1 MRSFVSLALLL
12 LFGAS
17 LAPAQVRAQERAQ
30 VRVWQGTLRLP
41 ASDEGAPDPNP
52 PFDLFLSK
60 NFSYPYTI
68 REGVRNTESVHDWR
82 AVYLENEFL
91 KCSVLPDL
99 GGHVYTCIDKINGK
113 PMFYANP
120 SIKKALIG
128 YRGAWSAF
136 GIEFDFPI
144 SHNWVTL
151 SPVDFAYA
159 SHPDGSA
166 SVTVGTRDRVYGME
180 WTVELVLRPGST
192 VLEERVTLSNPSDL
206 RHRFYWWNN
215 AGVQVWND
223 SRILYPMQFTAAHGF
238 KDIDTWPVDSSGKD
252 MSLIANQT
260 DGEVS
265 RFVYGSREPFMGIYN
280 PHTDAGLVHY
290 ANYAD
295 LPAKKIWSW
304 GVDREGLDWR
314 KTLSDNDSAYVEVQA
329 GLFRNQ
335 ETYAFLEP
343 GQTIHFSEFWMP
355 VRSIGTIT
363 YANLHGVLA
372 LTRTAQADGKTT
384 LHIGFN
390 ANDEIPDAQ
399 VLVLNGDK
407 SIFNERTSLDP
418 SHTYTHQI
426 ENLPQDARY
435 TFVLKSATGET
446 LLEHTEGKYDW
457 TPRDQ
462 VHTGP
467 QPAYQPPP
475 QEAWSDGD
483 FLSHGRDQELNG
495 NPIAAAQTYSAGL
508 AKFPS
513 SSALLK
519 AMGRIDVAL
528 FRYQEAASLLG
539 QVGLRATSDAEIH
552 YYRGIAEAALG
563 NTGGARDE
571 FETARRSPSF
581 RAPAGLLLAELLAR
595 NHDVAGAL
603 ATLQQS
609 CPSAPSNLRCTEE
622 TAALER
628 LAGHPDSARRLA
640 REALLTYPTSSFLRN
655 ELRTPGSA
663 DTELDRHLAADTSR
677 ILNLAIEYIR
687 LGMYADALDLLSRD
701 YPKAASDES
710 EPAAVPPSNDP
721 LLAYYRGYCRQ
732 KLGQPGEP
740 DFDVASGKTLS
751 YVFPNQPESIPVL
764 QAALVANPSD
774 ASAHFLLGMLWFSRG
789 LVDPALE
796 EWQRAESLNPK
807 IPTLDAS
814 LGRALLDVKNKPD
827 EAATVFQHGLQSD
840 PANPA
845 IYLGLDQAMRRLGQ
859 SASLRAA
866 MLKHFPDRAGMT
878 TALVRALVDD
888 LREDGRDD
896 EADALLA
903 QHFLPRKEGEEPLQP
918 KAQTK

>member
-1 MRSFVSLALLL
+1 MRRLLSLCVLLL
-12 LFGAS
+12 VSSS
-17 LAPAQVRAQERAQ
+17 LTPAQ

-41 ASDEGAPDPNP
+41 ASDEGPPDPNP
-52 PFDLFLSK
+52 PFDLFLRK

-68 REGVRNTESVHDWR
+68 REGVRNTESMHDWR
-82 AVYLENEFL
+82 AIYLENEFL

-99 GGHVYTCIDKINGK
+99 GGHLYTCIDKINGK

-180 WTVELVLRPGST
+180 WTVELVLHPGST

-223 SRILYPMQFTAAHGF
+223 SRILYPMQFTAGHGF
-238 KDIDTWPVDSSGKD
+238 EDIDTWPIDSSGKD

-265 RFVYGSREPFMGIYN
+265 RFIYGSREPFMGIYN
-280 PHTDAGLVHY
+280 PHTDAGVVHY

-304 GVDREGLDWR
+304 GVDPEGLEWR

-335 ETYAFLEP
+335 ETFAFLEP
-343 GQTIHFSEFWMP
+343 GKTIHFSEFWMP

-372 LTRTAQADGKTT
+372 FIRTAQADGKTT

-390 ANDEIPDAQ
+390 ANHSIPGAQ
-399 VLVLNGDK
+399 ILVDNGAK
-407 SIFNERTSLDP
+407 TIFSESASLDP
-418 SHTYTHQI
+418 SHAYTHQI
-426 ENLPQDARY
+426 ENLSPDVKY
-435 TFVLKSATGET
+435 TFVLKNSTGET
-446 LLEHTEGKYDW
+446 LLQHTEGKYDW

-462 VHTGP
+462 VHPGP
-467 QPAYQPPP
+467 QPAVQIPP
-475 QEAWSDGD
+475 QDKRTEND
-483 FLSHGRDQELNG
+483 FLSHGRDLELNG
-495 NPIAAAQTYSAGL
+495 NPIAARQTYSAGL

-513 SSALLK
+513 SAALLK
-519 AMGRIDVAL
+519 ALGRVDVGL
-528 FRYQEAASLLG
+528 FRYQEAANLLG
-539 QVGLRATSDAEIH
+539 QAEAHATWDPEIR
-552 YYRGIAEAALG
+552 YYHGIAEAALG
-563 NTGGARDE
+563 STSVAREE
-571 FETARRSPSF
+571 FEAAQSAPAF
-581 RAPAGLLLAELLAR
+581 RVAAGLLLAELQAR
-595 NHDVAGAL
+595 SQDAAGAL
-603 ATLQQS
+603 ATLQES
-609 CPSAPSNLRCTEE
+609 CPAAPSNLRCLEE
-622 TAALER
+622 SVALER
-628 LAGHPDSARRLA
+628 LAGNPDHARQLA

-655 ELRTPGSA
+655 ELRAPGSA
-663 DTELDRHLAADTSR
+663 DAELDRHLAADTSR
-677 ILNLAIEYIR
+677 ILNLAIEYMR
-687 LGMYADALDLLSRD
+687 LGMYADALDVLSRN
-701 YPKAASDES
+701 YPKTAPDES
-710 EPAAVPPSNDP
+710 EPAAVLPANDP
-721 LLAYYRGYCRQ
+721 LLAYYRGFCRQ
-732 KLGQPGEP
+732 ELGQPGEP
-740 DFDVASGKTLS
+740 DFDAASGKTLS
-751 YVFPNQPESIPVL
+751 YVFPNQPETIPVL
-764 QAALVANPSD
+764 QAALAANPSD

-789 LVDPALE
+789 LVDPAIE
-796 EWQRAESLNPK
+796 EWQRAESLNPR

-814 LGRALLDVKNKPD
+814 LGRALLDVKKKPE
-827 EAATVFQHGLQSD
+827 EAVAVFQRGLEND

-845 IYLGLDQAMRRLGQ
+845 IYLGLDQAMRKLGQ
-859 SASLRAA
+859 PASLRAA
-866 MLKHFPDRAGMT
+866 MLKRFPDQANMT

-888 LREDGRDD
+888 LREDRRDA

-918 KAQTK
+918 SGQSK

>member
-1 MRSFVSLALLL
+1 VCLLL

-17 LAPAQVRAQERAQ
+17 LAPAQ

-52 PFDLFLSK
+52 PFDLFFRK

-82 AVYLENEFL
+82 AIYLENEFL

-159 SHPDGSA
+159 SHSDGSA
-166 SVTVGTRDRVYGME
+166 SVTVGNRDRVYGME

-215 AGVQVWND
+215 GGVEVWND
-223 SRILYPMQFTAAHGF
+223 SRILYPMQFTAGHGF
-238 KDIDTWPVDSSGKD
+238 EDIDTWPIDSSGKD
-252 MSLIANQT
+252 MGLISNQT
-260 DGEVS
+260 EGEVS

-280 PHTDAGLVHY
+280 PHSDAGVVHY

-295 LPAKKIWSW
+295 LPGKKIWSW
-304 GVDREGLDWR
+304 GVDHEGLEWR

-355 VRSIGTIT
+355 VRSIGTIS

-372 LTRTAQADGKTT
+372 LTRAQQADGKIT

-390 ANDEIPDAQ
+390 ANHAIPGAQ
-399 VLVLNGDK
+399 IQIVNGDQSLFK
-407 SIFNERTSLDP
+407 ERISLDP
-418 SHTYTHQI
+418 VHTYTHQI
-426 ENLPQDARY
+426 ENLSPDAKY
-435 TFVLKSATGET
+435 AFLLKSATGEM
-446 LLEHTEGKYDW
+446 LVKHTEGEYDW
-457 TPRDQ
+457 MPRDQ
-462 VHTGP
+462 VKTGP
-467 QPAYQPPP
+467 QPAIQPPA
-475 QEAWSDGD
+475 QDAWSEGD
-483 FLSHGRDQELNG
+483 FLSQGRNQELNG
-495 NPIAAAQTYSAGL
+495 NPIAAAQTYGVGL

-513 SSALLK
+513 SSGLLK
-519 AMGRIDVAL
+519 SMGRVEVGL

-539 QVGLRATSDAEIH
+539 QVESRATSDAEIH

-563 NTGGARDE
+563 NTRDAREE
-571 FETARRSPSF
+571 FEVAHRSAAFRTAG
-581 RAPAGLLLAELLAR
+581 GLLLAELLAR
-595 NHDVAGAL
+595 NHDVAGGL
-603 ATLQQS
+603 ATLEQS
-609 CPSAPSNLRCTEE
+609 CPTVPSNLRCLEE
-622 TAALER
+622 TVALER
-628 LAGHPDSARRLA
+628 LAGHLDHARWLA
-640 REALLTYPTSSFLRN
+640 REALATYPTSSFLRN
-655 ELRTPGSA
+655 EVRTPGSA
-663 DTELDRHLAADTSR
+663 DTELDGHLATDTSR
-677 ILNLAIEYIR
+677 ILNLAIEYMR
-687 LGMYADALDLLSRD
+687 LGMYADALDVLSRD
-701 YPKAASDES
+701 YPKAAPDES
-710 EPAAVPPSNDP
+710 EPAAVLPANDP
-721 LLAYYRGYCRQ
+721 LLAYYRGFCRQ

-740 DFDVASGKTLS
+740 DFDAASGRPLS

-764 QAALVANPSD
+764 RAALVVNPSD

-789 LVDPALE
+789 IVDPAIE
-796 EWQRAESLNPK
+796 EWKLAESLDPR

-814 LGRALLDVKNKPD
+814 LGRALLDVKKKPD
-827 EAATVFQHGLQSD
+827 EAFVVFQRGLHAD
-840 PANPA
+840 PTNPA
-845 IYLGLDQAMRRLGQ
+845 IYLGLDQAMRHLDRP
-859 SASLRAA
+859 ASQRAA
-866 MLKHFPDRAGMT
+866 MLKRFPDQANMS

-888 LREDGRDD
+888 LQEDGRDQ
-896 EADALLA
+896 EADAVLA
-903 QHFLPRKEGEEPLQP
+903 QHFLPRKEGEEPFQP
-918 KAQTK
+918 KAQAK